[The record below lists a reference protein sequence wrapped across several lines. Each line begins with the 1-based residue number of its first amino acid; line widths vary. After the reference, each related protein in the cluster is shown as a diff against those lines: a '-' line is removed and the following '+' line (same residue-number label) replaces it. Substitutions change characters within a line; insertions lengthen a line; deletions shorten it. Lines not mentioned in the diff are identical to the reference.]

1 MMSFPRRAVA
11 FALALLLAAC
21 AAMTSSA
28 DAPDLN
34 GTAWVLASL
43 PGQTLLADAVPTAQF
58 EGGRVQGT
66 DGCNR
71 YFAPY
76 TRTGSALQVGERGGM
91 TMMACPPAV
100 TRQAEAFMKAL
111 TGARSYRVADSRL
124 QLLAADGAVLATLA
138 AQPKSLAGTSWRV
151 TAYNNGRQA
160 VVSTLTGT
168 NLTMAFSNDG
178 RVSGSAGC
186 NTFTGPYTADGG
198 KLSFGPAAATRRMC
212 VQPEGVMEQEQR
224 FLAALRTVATARFEG
239 DRLELRTADGALAAT
254 LSKAAAP

>member
-1 MMSFPRRAVA
+1 MSLTRRAAA

-21 AAMTSSA
+21 AAMSPPP
-28 DAPDLN
+28 DAPDLD

-43 PGQTLLADAVPTAQF
+43 PGHALLADAVPTAQF
-58 EGGRVQGT
+58 AGGRVQGT

-76 TRTGSALQVGERGGM
+76 TRTGATLQVGERGGM

-100 TRQAEAFMKAL
+100 MKQAEAFMKAL
-111 TGARSYRVADSRL
+111 TGARGYRVADGRL
-124 QLLAADGAVLATLA
+124 QLLAADGAVLAILA

-151 TAYNNGRQA
+151 TAYNNGKQA

-168 NLTMAFSNDG
+168 HLSMAFSNDG

-186 NTFTGPYTADGG
+186 NTFNGPYTADGA
-198 KLSFGPAAATRRMC
+198 KLSFGPAATTRRMC
-212 VQPEGVMEQEQR
+212 ARPEGVMEQEQR

-254 LSKAAAP
+254 LTRAAAP